1 MTNQSHLALTQS
13 QLPVTYQRHNII
25 QPKKK
30 NLSWKQKQHFKMPLF
45 LIAIFFN
52 KYLLA
57 AFYVNTKALL

>member
-1 MTNQSHLALTQS
+1 MTNQSPLSLTQS
-13 QLPVTYQRHNII
+13 QLPVTYQRHNMM
-25 QPKKK
+25 QPKKIFPGNK
-30 NLSWKQKQHFKMPLF
+30 KSISKCLFF